1 MKQAILALSAVIL
14 VGCGASPTEPNA
26 VEQTKVRTVAPV
38 LSPARAT
45 PSGTSLSGS
54 VGASR
59 ATVSL
64 ALMGTSYQTT
74 ADGTGRYFLGDLRPG
89 TGTLTVLSNVCFDAS
104 VPVTLRPGAN
114 VLDMQVCPA

>member
-1 MKQAILALSAVIL
+1 MKHAILALAAVIL

-26 VEQTKVRTVAPV
+26 VAQTKVRTVAPAPV
-38 LSPARAT
+38 ST

-114 VLDMQVCPA
+114 VLNMEVCP

>member
-1 MKQAILALSAVIL
+1 MKTAILALSAMIL

-26 VEQTKVRTVAPV
+26 IAETKVRAVAPAPP
-38 LSPARAT
+38 ST

-64 ALMGTSYQTT
+64 SLMGTSYRTT
-74 ADGTGRYFLGDLRPG
+74 ADTTGRYFLGNLRPG
-89 TGTLTVLSNVCFDAS
+89 SGELTVLSSTCFNAS

-114 VLDMQVCPA
+114 VLNMEVCP